1 MNDPFK
7 SEDYKKNL
15 DSLIKAINLGN
26 PEEQF
31 HKTVTDLARALEGS
45 TDKAEDVAKLV
56 IRDDLNNYVKKA
68 NKKPLILRAC
78 S

>member
-26 PEEQF
+26 PEKQCY
-31 HKTVTDLARALEGS
+31 KTVTDLSHALE
-45 TDKAEDVAKLV
+45 
-56 IRDDLNNYVKKA
+56 R
-68 NKKPLILRAC
+68 
-78 S
+78 